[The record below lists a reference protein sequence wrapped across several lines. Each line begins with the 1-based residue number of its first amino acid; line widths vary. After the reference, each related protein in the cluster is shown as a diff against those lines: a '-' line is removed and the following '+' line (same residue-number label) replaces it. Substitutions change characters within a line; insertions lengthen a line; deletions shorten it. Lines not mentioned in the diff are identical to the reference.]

1 MRLGFISSPCG
12 GPPQWVNCGTSGE
25 GIRCDGI
32 ALPRNFPPTKQAPL
46 SRPRARD
53 AGVCSAAE
61 AEKVFCAAGGRA
73 HRSVPEG
80 ETDGR

>member
-32 ALPRNFPPTKQAPL
+32 ALPRNFPPTKQAPVEAASSGRRGL
-46 SRPRARD
+46 FGRGGGE
-53 AGVCSAAE
+53 GVLRGRGSG
-61 AEKVFCAAGGRA
+61 VIDPFRWGGL
-73 HRSVPEG
+73 
-80 ETDGR
+80 GR